1 MARCRAR
8 TEDGTGPLC
17 KNRVSEPG
25 MRCHHHTGLPE
36 APPRL
41 PKPSTGRARR
51 TSTASHS
58 FAPPPPRCKPTQS
71 RAEREER
78 RRQER
83 VRRAAEYCADIVAS
97 DWEDVVAERAAG
109 YVCEETWNQLLR
121 SRRRRTCRALAEA
134 ANDLLRGRQKIHGF
148 VGFLAGR
155 GIRFLG
161 GSDAVQAF
169 AQELVAA
176 IPLPTDAKF
185 VAAARGL
192 QVTGV
197 LLCVMNDRD
206 LTRCECF
213 IDLALNETKA
223 QVKKILITAMGD
235 WTRLGAFPPKGS
247 SAWS

>member
-1 MARCRAR
+1 
-8 TEDGTGPLC
+8 
-17 KNRVSEPG
+17 

-36 APPRL
+36 ALPRL
-41 PKPSTGRARR
+41 PKPSTGRTRR

-58 FAPPPPRCKPTQS
+58 YVPPPPPRRKQTQS
-71 RAEREER
+71 QAEREER
-78 RRQER
+78 RHQER

-121 SRRRRTCRALAEA
+121 ARRKRTCRALAEA
-134 ANDLLRGRQKIHGF
+134 ANDLLRGSQKIHRF
-148 VGFLAGR
+148 LGFLAAR

-169 AQELVAA
+169 VQELVAA

-206 LTRCECF
+206 LRRCECF

-223 QVKKILITAMGD
+223 QVKKILIMAMGD
-235 WTRLGAFPPKGS
+235 WARLQAFPPKGG
-247 SAWS
+247 SA